1 MKKSSN
7 VVKILFEEEKKAYKL
22 KEVPVGVVIVLNDR
36 IIATAHNMRE
46 KKKSVLKHAELIA
59 LEKASKKMKTWKLN
73 DCILYTT
80 LFPCPMCAAAIQQS
94 RIKKIIYVNDTK
106 NNESRLISINIL
118 NNIKLNHRVE
128 IEKINIETDLLK
140 KFFKNL
146 RN

>member
-1 MKKSSN
+1 MKKSRN
-7 VVKILFEEEKKAYKL
+7 IVKILFEEEKKAYKL

-46 KKKSVLKHAELIA
+46 KKKNVLKHAELIA

-140 KFFKNL
+140 NFFKNL

>member
-1 MKKSSN
+1 
-7 VVKILFEEEKKAYKL
+7 
-22 KEVPVGVVIVLNDR
+22 
-36 IIATAHNMRE
+36 
-46 KKKSVLKHAELIA
+46 
-59 LEKASKKMKTWKLN
+59 MKTWKLN

-140 KFFKNL
+140 KFFINL

>member
-1 MKKSSN
+1 MKKSRN
-7 VVKILFEEEKKAYKL
+7 IVKILFEEEKKAYKL

-46 KKKSVLKHAELIA
+46 KKKNVLKHAELIA

>member
-1 MKKSSN
+1 MKKSRN

-46 KKKSVLKHAELIA
+46 KKKNVLKHAELIA

-118 NNIKLNHRVE
+118 NNIKEKLNE
-128 IEKINIETDLLK
+128 
-140 KFFKNL
+140 
-146 RN
+146 